1 MSAKS
6 PEARELWEFAGFRLD
21 ARARLLLRDGIPL
34 SLTPK
39 AFEVL
44 LHLVRNA
51 GRAVS
56 REEILDA
63 VWPGT
68 VVTDASLTQA
78 VFLIRKALGETEASP
93 WVETVPRVG
102 YRFNLP
108 EGTVGGSGAGPST
121 TRPVSQQE
129 PVDAGP
135 AEPGSLPAPA
145 PSPDSGGEVRA
156 KDCACPEPTDTA
168 SGRPRRSRPAPAFVG
183 AAAALALVAAAVSLI
198 LLRSPATG
206 GRETPGVSE
215 APPLL
220 SLEREVAVPPD
231 AHRVLGILDDTVVL
245 SAPSAFYLL
254 PADGAL
260 AASRVPLA
268 PGEVA
273 AAPLGGGRLLVV
285 RDGRVRARHPIKQEE
300 ADLGPLPADAPA
312 PVEGRVSVS
321 RSGRFLGLRGDEEWH
336 LFERAEGGWVR
347 RLRARVPFVPGEVA
361 DVGERLAALAQGTGL
376 PVRAWSL
383 PDGVPVVEAPFAERQ
398 VLAVAVDDAR
408 GDVAVGGPFDTVAVF
423 SATGPPGPR
432 LLPRRGWTYGLA
444 WVSDGPTLLASG
456 LEGVTAWRVGTD
468 PGTVLPSVSPGGSL
482 FLDSDFLLALVPR
495 RQRLAFVTYSG
506 FPPSARVPA
515 GGRALWAAEH
525 DAGGTT
531 VFAGGRDGHL
541 WVLDTRTLAVRHA
554 EAHTDGIPSLAR
566 DGDLLASSSDDKTV
580 ALWRLPGP
588 ELMLR
593 TKAHDFLVNDL
604 ALVEGEKGRELVT
617 SSSDG
622 TIRRW
627 GWPSLD
633 LLEKVDVQALLGR
646 PASFHAVW
654 AAPGVRRIVAG
665 TWGSSLLELTS
676 REGRWSVREH
686 PVPSRAVYRLAPV
699 PRLGLVV
706 AAGIYPAGLHVY
718 DLASGAF
725 VPLDAAGLDAMWVV
739 PVPGKDEV
747 LAVGLDGV
755 SRYAFS
761 ALLPDASGRRTLSY
775 RVWSG
780 RQTGAGLQTATLL
793 PDGTLWAGTVEGEL
807 LRFEIRGLDGPPLVQ
822 RSVELGPG
830 R

>member
-1 MSAKS
+1 MSAKL
-6 PEARELWEFAGFRLD
+6 PEGRELWEFGGFRLD
-21 ARARLLLRDGIPL
+21 ARARLLLKDGLPL

-39 AFEVL
+39 AFDVL
-44 LHLVRNA
+44 LHLVRNS

-63 VWPGT
+63 VWPET

-108 EGTVGGSGAGPST
+108 EGALVGSRAGPST
-121 TRPVSQQE
+121 TLPASGPE
-129 PVDAGP
+129 P
-135 AEPGSLPAPA
+135 AEPGPRTAPPTPADP
-145 PSPDSGGEVRA
+145 GGEA
-156 KDCACPEPTDTA
+156 QGTGCACPEPTDRGPDRA
-168 SGRPRRSRPAPAFVG
+168 RPWRPSAAVLG
-183 AAAALALVAAAVSLI
+183 AAAALALVAASVSLI

-206 GRETPGVSE
+206 GAPETAGASLP
-215 APPLL
+215 PPLL
-220 SLEREVAVPPD
+220 SLEREAAVPPD
-231 AHRVLGILDDTVVL
+231 AHRVLGVLDDTVVL

-260 AASRVPLA
+260 AASRVPLG

-273 AAPLGGGRLLVV
+273 AAPLGGGRLLLV
-285 RDGRVRARHPIKQEE
+285 RGGRVRARHPTKPEE
-300 ADLGPLPADAPA
+300 TDLGSLPADALA

-321 RSGRFLGLRGDEEWH
+321 RSGRFLALRGDETWE
-336 LFERAEGGWVR
+336 LFERAEEGWVR
-347 RLRARVPFVPGEVA
+347 RLRARVPFVPGEVV
-361 DVGERLAALAQGTGL
+361 DVGERFAALAQGAGL
-376 PVRAWSL
+376 PVRVWSL
-383 PDGVPVVEAPFAERQ
+383 PDGVPVLEAPLAERQ
-398 VLAVAVDDAR
+398 VFAVAVDDTR
-408 GDVAVGGPFDTVAVF
+408 GDIAVGGPFDTVAVF
-423 SATGPPGPR
+423 STAGPPGPR
-432 LLPRRGWTYGLA
+432 LLARRGWTYGLA
-444 WVSDGPTLLASG
+444 WVSDAPTLLASG
-456 LEGVTAWRVGTD
+456 LEGVTAWRRGAE

-482 FLDSDFLLALVPR
+482 YLDSDFLLALVPR

-525 DAGGTT
+525 DAAGTT

-541 WVLDTRTLAVRHA
+541 WVLDPRDLAVRHA

-588 ELMLR
+588 ELRSR

-604 ALVEGEKGRELVT
+604 AVVDGETGRELVT

-627 GWPSLD
+627 AWPSLD

-646 PASFHAVW
+646 PVSLHAVW
-654 AAPGVRRIVAG
+654 PAPGVRRILAG
-665 TWGSSLLELTS
+665 TWNSSLVELTS
-676 REGRWSVREH
+676 RDGRWKVREL
-686 PVPSRAVYRLAPV
+686 PVASRAVYRLAAV

-706 AAGIYPAGLHVY
+706 AAGISPAGLHVF

-725 VPLDAAGLDAMWVV
+725 IPLDSAGLDVFWVV

-747 LAVGLDGV
+747 LVAGLDGV

-761 ALLPDASGRRTLSY
+761 ALLPDAAGRRTLSY

-793 PDGTLWAGTVEGEL
+793 PDGTLWAGTARGEL
-807 LRFEIRGLDGPPLVQ
+807 LRFEPRGLDGPPLFT
-822 RSVELGPG
+822 RSVELGPK

>member
-1 MSAKS
+1 MSAKL
-6 PEARELWEFAGFRLD
+6 PESKELWEFGGFRLD
-21 ARARLLLRDGIPL
+21 ARARLLLKDGLPL

-39 AFEVL
+39 AFDVL
-44 LHLVRNA
+44 LHLARNPR
-51 GRAVS
+51 RAVS
-56 REEILDA
+56 REELLDA
-63 VWPGT
+63 VWPDT
-68 VVTDASLTQA
+68 IVTDASLTQA
-78 VFLIRKALGETEASP
+78 VFLIRKALGETEASS

-102 YRFNLP
+102 YRFDLP
-108 EGTVGGSGAGPST
+108 EEADVGSRAGPSAIL
-121 TRPVSQQE
+121 PVAE
-129 PVDAGP
+129 PDPVEPCLGP
-135 AEPGSLPAPA
+135 APPA
-145 PSPDSGGEVRA
+145 PSDPGGKA
-156 KDCACPEPTDTA
+156 DATACACPPPAT
-168 SGRPRRSRPAPAFVG
+168 PAPDDRRQWRPSTALLG
-183 AAAALALVAAAVSLI
+183 AAAAFALVAAAVSLI

-206 GRETPGVSE
+206 GLATSGVTP

-231 AHRVLGILDDTVVL
+231 AGRVLGVLDDTVVL

-273 AAPLGGGRLLVV
+273 AAPLGGGRLLLV
-285 RDGRVRARHPIKQEE
+285 RGGRVRARHPTKPEE
-300 ADLGPLPADAPA
+300 ADLGPLPADAPS
-312 PVEGRVSVS
+312 PVEGRVSAS
-321 RSGRFLGLRGDEEWH
+321 RSGRFLGIRGDEAWH
-336 LFERAEGGWVR
+336 LFERADKGWVR
-347 RLRARVPFVPGEVA
+347 RLRAHVPFVPGEVV
-361 DVGERLAALAQGTGL
+361 DVGERFAALAQGTGL

-383 PDGVPVVEAPFAERQ
+383 PDGIPVLEAPFAEQQ

-423 SATGPPGPR
+423 STAGPPGPR

-444 WVSDGPTLLASG
+444 WVPDAPTLLASG
-456 LEGVTAWRVGTD
+456 LEGVTAWRRGEESD
-468 PGTVLPSVSPGGSL
+468 AVLPTVSPGGSL
-482 FLDSDFLLALVPR
+482 FLDSDHLLALVPR
-495 RQRLAFVTYSG
+495 RQRLAFVAFSG
-506 FPPSARVPA
+506 FPQTARVPA

-525 DAGGTT
+525 DAGGAS

-541 WVLDTRTLAVRHA
+541 WILDTRELSVRHA

-588 ELMLR
+588 ALRSR

-604 ALVEGEKGRELVT
+604 AVVDGEEGRELVT

-627 GWPSLD
+627 AWPSLE

-646 PASFHAVW
+646 PVSFHAVW
-654 AAPGVRRIVAG
+654 PAPGVRRILAG
-665 TWGSSLLELTS
+665 TWNSSLVELTS
-676 REGRWSVREH
+676 SDGRWAVREL
-686 PVPSRAVYRLAPV
+686 PVASRAVYRLAAV

-706 AAGIYPAGLHVY
+706 AAGIYPAGLHVF

-725 VPLDAAGLDAMWVV
+725 VPLDAAGLDVFWVV
-739 PVPGKDEV
+739 PVPGRDEV

-761 ALLPDASGRRTLSY
+761 ALVPDASGRRTLSY

-793 PDGTLWAGTVEGEL
+793 PDGTLWAGTVRGEL
-807 LRFEIRGLDGPPLVQ
+807 LRFETRGLDGPPLFT
-822 RSVELGPG
+822 RSLELGPA

>member
-6 PEARELWEFAGFRLD
+6 PETRELWAFGEFRLD
-21 ARARLLLRDGIPL
+21 GRARLLLKDGIPVP
-34 SLTPK
+34 LTPK
-39 AFEVL
+39 ALEVL
-44 LHLVRNA
+44 LHLVRNS

-56 REEILDA
+56 REELLDK
-63 VWPGT
+63 VWPDT

-78 VFLIRKALGETEASP
+78 VFLVRKALGETEASRF
-93 WVETVPRVG
+93 VETVPRAG
-102 YRFNLP
+102 YRFHLP
-108 EGTVGGSGAGPST
+108 ETPVEEGREEPTPVAG
-121 TRPVSQQE
+121 E
-129 PVDAGP
+129 IA
-135 AEPGSLPAPA
+135 PGS
-145 PSPDSGGEVRA
+145 
-156 KDCACPEPTDTA
+156 
-168 SGRPRRSRPAPAFVG
+168 
-183 AAAALALVAAAVSLI
+183 AAAVAVPAAPPGPAVAAWRRSPALLGLTAAAGLTTAAVAMI

-206 GRETPGVSE
+206 GAGKE
-215 APPLL
+215 AGAPPVPPLL
-220 SLEREVAVPPD
+220 ALEREIAVPPD
-231 AHRVLGILDDTVVL
+231 ALRVLGAFDGTVVL

-260 AASRVPLA
+260 SASRVPLA
-268 PGEVA
+268 AGEVA
-273 AAPLGGGRLLVV
+273 AAPLGGGKLIVV
-285 RDGRVRARHPIKQEE
+285 RGGRVLERHPSKPEE
-300 ADLGPLPADAPA
+300 NDLGPLPGNSPKAL
-312 PVEGRVSVS
+312 EGRVAVS
-321 RSGRFLGLRGDEEWH
+321 RSGRYLALRDDEALEV
-336 LFERAEGGWVR
+336 FERAGGAWTR
-347 RLRARVPFVPGEVA
+347 RLGVRVPFFPGEVV
-361 DVGERLAALAQGTGL
+361 DVGERFAALAQGGGR

-383 PDGVPVVEAPFAERQ
+383 PDGAAVLEAPFAERQ
-398 VLAVAVDDAR
+398 VFAVAVDDAR
-408 GDVAVGGPFDTVAVF
+408 GEVAVGGPFDTVAVF
-423 SATGPPGPR
+423 STSGPPGPR
-432 LLPRRGWTYGLA
+432 LLARRGWTYGLE

-456 LEGVTAWRVGTD
+456 QEGLAAFRAGAEPVAL
-468 PGTVLPSVSPGGSL
+468 LPSASPGGSL
-482 FLDSDFLLALVPR
+482 FLDSDFLLTLVPR
-495 RQRLAFVTYSG
+495 RQRLAVVSYAG

-525 DAGGTT
+525 DAEGKT
-531 VFAGGRDGHL
+531 VFTGGRDGHL
-541 WVLDTRTLAVRHA
+541 WSLDTATLAVKRE

-588 ELMLR
+588 KLRSR

-604 ALVEGEKGRELVT
+604 AVVEGEKGRELVT

-627 GWPSLD
+627 DWPSLD
-633 LLEKVDVQALLGR
+633 PLETVDVQELLGR
-646 PASFHAVW
+646 PVSFHAVW
-654 AAPGVRRIVAG
+654 PAPGARRILAG
-665 TWGSSLLELTS
+665 TWSSSLLELSS
-676 REGRWSVREH
+676 REGRWSVREL
-686 PVPSRAVYRLAPV
+686 PVASRAVYRLAPV

-706 AAGIYPAGLHVY
+706 AAGIYPSGLHVF

-793 PDGTLWAGTVEGEL
+793 PDGSLWAGTVKGDL
-807 LRFEIRGLDGPPLVQ
+807 VRYDSRLLDGPPLLA
-822 RSVELGPG
+822 RTTELGPA

>member
-6 PEARELWEFAGFRLD
+6 SEERELWEFGDFRLD
-21 ARARLLLRDGIPL
+21 GRARLFLKDGIPL
-34 SLTPK
+34 PLTPK
-39 AFEVL
+39 ALEVL
-44 LHLVRNA
+44 LYLARNT
-51 GRAVS
+51 GRAVT
-56 REEILDA
+56 REELLDA
-63 VWPGT
+63 VWPDT
-68 VVTDASLTQA
+68 IVTDASLTQA

-102 YRFNLP
+102 YRLNLP
-108 EGTVGGSGAGPST
+108 EAAVAGSRAGPSAT
-121 TRPVSQQE
+121 PPASEPDPGE
-129 PVDAGP
+129 PVPRAATPPLSGP
-135 AEPGSLPAPA
+135 DREEGATG
-145 PSPDSGGEVRA
+145 
-156 KDCACPEPTDTA
+156 CACPAPGNPA
-168 SGRPRRSRPAPAFVG
+168 RVRMRLWRPSPAFLG
-183 AAAALALVAAAVSLI
+183 AAVALAFVAAAVSLI

-206 GRETPGVSE
+206 GQEASGAPP

-231 AHRVLGILDDTVVL
+231 AGRVLGVLDDTVVL

-273 AAPLGGGRLLVV
+273 AAPLGGGRLLLV
-285 RDGRVRARHPIKQEE
+285 RNGRVWARHPSRPEQ

-312 PVEGRVSVS
+312 PVQGRVSVS

-336 LFERAEGGWVR
+336 LFERAEKGWVR
-347 RLRARVPFVPGEVA
+347 RLRARVPFVPGEVV
-361 DVGERLAALAQGTGL
+361 DVGERFAALAQGTGL

-383 PDGVPVVEAPFAERQ
+383 PGGVPVLEAPLAERQ

-408 GDVAVGGPFDTVAVF
+408 GNVAVGGPFDTVAVF
-423 SATGPPGPR
+423 STEGPPGPR
-432 LLPRRGWTYGLA
+432 LLARRGWTYGLA
-444 WVSDGPTLLASG
+444 WISDTPTLLASG
-456 LEGVTAWRVGTD
+456 LEGVTAWRLGAED
-468 PGTVLPSVSPGGSL
+468 GTVLPSVSPGGSL
-482 FLDSDFLLALVPR
+482 FVDSDFLLALVPR

-525 DAGGTT
+525 DAAGTT
-531 VFAGGRDGHL
+531 VYAGGRDGQL
-541 WVLDTRTLAVRHA
+541 WALDTRDLTVRHA
-554 EAHTDGIPSLAR
+554 DAHTDGIPSLAR

-588 ELMLR
+588 ELRSR
-593 TKAHDFLVNDL
+593 TKAHEFLVNDL
-604 ALVEGEKGRELVT
+604 AVVDGDRGREVVT

-627 GWPSLD
+627 AWPSLD

-646 PASFHAVW
+646 QVSFHAVW
-654 AAPGVRRIVAG
+654 PAPGVRRILAG
-665 TWGSSLLELTS
+665 TWNSSLVELTS
-676 REGRWSVREH
+676 RDGRWKVREL
-686 PVPSRAVYRLAPV
+686 PVASRAVYRLAAV

-706 AAGIYPAGLHVY
+706 AAGIYPSGLHVF

-747 LAVGLDGV
+747 MAVGLDGV
-755 SRYAFS
+755 SRYAFT

-793 PDGTLWAGTVEGEL
+793 PAGTLWAGTVKGEL
-807 LRFEIRGLDGPPLVQ
+807 LRFEPRGLDGPPLFT
-822 RSVELGPG
+822 RSLELGPS